1 VTDRI
6 ICSRCVEPWEARVIA
21 SIKHAL
27 KEQKYGAK
35 VTVFIKP
42 DGDVSVEISV
52 KETINRGRE
61 VIARP

>member
-1 VTDRI
+1 VIDRV
-6 ICSRCVEPWEARVIA
+6 ICSRCVETWEARVIA

-27 KEQKYGAK
+27 KVQRFGAK
-35 VTVFIKP
+35 VTVYIDP
-42 DGDVSVEISV
+42 SGEISV